1 MSFPYATAIEHAA
14 VLVHPI
20 YVAAGP
26 KALRAYQITR
36 DREMR
41 KAERMERR
49 ARERFAAELKDA
61 AEALL
66 LADAKGLAARTN
78 IERAAYTKALAA
90 IRRLS

>member
-1 MSFPYATAIEHAA
+1 MSLPFATAIEHAA

-20 YVAAGP
+20 YVAAQP

-61 AEALL
+61 AEALRMADQKGL
-66 LADAKGLAARTN
+66 LARQN
-78 IERAAYTKALAA
+78 VERAAYVAALAA